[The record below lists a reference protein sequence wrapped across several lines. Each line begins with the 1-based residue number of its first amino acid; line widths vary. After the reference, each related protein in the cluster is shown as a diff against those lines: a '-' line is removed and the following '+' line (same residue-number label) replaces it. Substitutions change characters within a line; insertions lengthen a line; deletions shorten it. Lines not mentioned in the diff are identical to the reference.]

1 MRITPFA
8 TGNPKRTFNPKPST
22 RTRPNMTLAER
33 AVRSLAAMKPN
44 PQPPLLRLRHPLV
57 LMHGFGV
64 LAAFGRGGMLHEQ
77 AMHLRKRGVWAF
89 APNVSP
95 YHTVSARADQWG
107 TRLRHILR
115 ATDADQVH
123 LVAHSM
129 GGLDARFLVSRRGWA
144 ERVATLTTVSTPHR
158 GTSAADFVM
167 EQPDR
172 LIALLAA
179 AAEWLGRQILP
190 DDDASDFTRAVREL
204 RPAHVQGTF
213 NPATP
218 DAPSVDYRS
227 YAGRAGRGTD
237 VPINPFF
244 RPLNHVIYEREGVN
258 DGYVTTESARWGDFR
273 GALDADHARQV
284 GLAAGGLRRV
294 PAADAF
300 YQTLAQDLADE
311 EDDRR

>member
-1 MRITPFA
+1 M
-8 TGNPKRTFNPKPST
+8 
-22 RTRPNMTLAER
+22 ER
-33 AVRSLAAMKPN
+33 H
-44 PQPPLLRLRHPLV
+44 PQPPLLQLRHPLV

-64 LAAFGRGGMLHEQ
+64 LAAVRRGGMLHEQ
-77 AMHLRKRGVWAF
+77 AMHLRRRGVWAF

-95 YHTVSARADQWG
+95 YHTVSARADQWAA
-107 TRLRHILR
+107 RFERILR
-115 ATDADQVH
+115 ETSARRLH

-129 GGLDARFLVSRRGWA
+129 GGLDARFLVSRRGWN

-158 GTSAADFVM
+158 GTAAADYVM
-167 EQPDR
+167 EQPER
-172 LIALLAA
+172 LRRLAAA
-179 AAEWLGRQILP
+179 AAEWLGRQVLP
-190 DDDASDFTRAVREL
+190 ADGASDFARAVSEL
-204 RPAHVQGTF
+204 RPAYIRDEF

-244 RPLNHVIYEREGVN
+244 RLLNSVIYQREGVN
-258 DGYVTTESARWGDFR
+258 DGYVAAESARWGDFR

-294 PAADAF
+294 PEADAF
-300 YQTLAQDLADE
+300 YRNVAKDLADE
-311 EDDRR
+311 GR